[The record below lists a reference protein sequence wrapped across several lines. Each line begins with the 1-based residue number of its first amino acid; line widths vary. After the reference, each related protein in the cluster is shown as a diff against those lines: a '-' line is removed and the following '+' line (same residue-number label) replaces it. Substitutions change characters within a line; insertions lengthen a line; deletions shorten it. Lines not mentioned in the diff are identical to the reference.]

1 MAKFSSDTNVLQEE
15 YSWISH
21 DMTNYNS
28 SIIILVG
35 YLLMMFIPM
44 MQVVESFLMED
55 KEMFILH
62 SPQHG
67 NW

>member
-28 SIIILVG
+28 SIIILVE

-55 KEMFILH
+55 KEMFILQ
-62 SPQHG
+62 SRQHG